1 MDNYTE
7 LQKKIEEAIQN
18 QIPENPD
25 RKWLDF
31 YFRDTFLDVSPYMIK
46 TLSEPCREL
55 VNRGG
60 KRWRPMLM
68 VLTEKAFNG
77 TENSINLAPALEFVH
92 TASLI
97 HDDIEDQATE
107 RRGGKAIHLLYG
119 TDTAINSGSW
129 LYFHGGNVLNRY
141 LCPPEEKNR
150 ITDCFFSNLEKL
162 HLGQALDISWHRDS
176 GFYPAEKEY
185 LLMVSL
191 KTGTLANMA
200 GELGAIAGKQE
211 ERTVSECGA
220 AFRKAGMGFQIIDD
234 GINLKT
240 GNPGKLRG
248 DDIVEG
254 KKSLPVLLY
263 LSDNP
268 ERLPVIASY
277 FTRAR
282 SEGINSSAVESCIA
296 ELTTAGVLKMA
307 TARAEKM
314 IQSAC
319 MRFSELF
326 PGSAATEKIA
336 TLFTAMQ
343 QKTTES
349 LPDSCRN

>member
-46 TLSEPCREL
+46 PLSEPCREL

-220 AFRKAGMGFQIIDD
+220 AFRMAGMGFQIIDD
-234 GINLKT
+234 VINLKT
-240 GNPGKLRG
+240 GNPGKLMG

-254 KKSLPVLLY
+254 KKSLPVILYANLHKGTEKLTEIFKTAGKEGITSGAVEEGIKLLSGSGAIDEALEKGKTLIY
-263 LSDNP
+263 ESMEKIGRIFPPGEAKDG
-268 ERLPVIASY
+268 VIAM
-277 FTRAR
+277 
-282 SEGINSSAVESCIA
+282 
-296 ELTTAGVLKMA
+296 L
-307 TARAEKM
+307 EKM
-314 IQSAC
+314 IPQN
-319 MRFSELF
+319 L
-326 PGSAATEKIA
+326 
-336 TLFTAMQ
+336 
-343 QKTTES
+343 
-349 LPDSCRN
+349 

>member
-31 YFRDTFLDVSPYMIK
+31 YFRDTFLEVSPYMIK

-77 TENSINLAPALEFVH
+77 TEDSINLAPALEFVH

-234 GINLKT
+234 VINLKT

-254 KKSLPVLLY
+254 KKSLPVILYANLHKGTEKLTEIFKTAGKEGITSGAVEEGIKLLSGSGAIDKALEKGKTLIY
-263 LSDNP
+263 ESMEKIGRIFPPGEAKDG
-268 ERLPVIASY
+268 VIAM
-277 FTRAR
+277 
-282 SEGINSSAVESCIA
+282 
-296 ELTTAGVLKMA
+296 L
-307 TARAEKM
+307 EKM
-314 IQSAC
+314 IPQN
-319 MRFSELF
+319 L
-326 PGSAATEKIA
+326 
-336 TLFTAMQ
+336 
-343 QKTTES
+343 
-349 LPDSCRN
+349 

>member
-77 TENSINLAPALEFVH
+77 TENSISLAPALEFVH

-176 GFYPAEKEY
+176 GFYPAEKAY

-220 AFRKAGMGFQIIDD
+220 AFRMAGMGFQIIDD
-234 GINLKT
+234 VINLKT

-254 KKSLPVLLY
+254 KKSLPVILY
-263 LSDNP
+263 ANLHKGTEKLTEIFKTAGKEGITSGAVEEGIKMLSGSGAIDEALEKGKTLIYESMEKIGRIFP
-268 ERLPVIASY
+268 PGEAKDGVIAM
-277 FTRAR
+277 
-282 SEGINSSAVESCIA
+282 
-296 ELTTAGVLKMA
+296 L
-307 TARAEKM
+307 EKM
-314 IQSAC
+314 IPQN
-319 MRFSELF
+319 L
-326 PGSAATEKIA
+326 
-336 TLFTAMQ
+336 
-343 QKTTES
+343 
-349 LPDSCRN
+349 

>member
-25 RKWLDF
+25 RKWLDY

-77 TENSINLAPALEFVH
+77 TENSISLAPALEFVH

-211 ERTVSECGA
+211 GRTVSECGA
-220 AFRKAGMGFQIIDD
+220 AFRMAGMGFQIIDD
-234 GINLKT
+234 VINLKT

-254 KKSLPVLLY
+254 KKSLPVILYANLHKGTEKLTEIFKTAGKEGITSGAVEEGIKLLSGSGAIDEALEKGKTLIY
-263 LSDNP
+263 ESMEKIGRIFPLGEAKDG
-268 ERLPVIASY
+268 VIAM
-277 FTRAR
+277 
-282 SEGINSSAVESCIA
+282 
-296 ELTTAGVLKMA
+296 L
-307 TARAEKM
+307 EKM
-314 IQSAC
+314 IPQN
-319 MRFSELF
+319 L
-326 PGSAATEKIA
+326 
-336 TLFTAMQ
+336 
-343 QKTTES
+343 
-349 LPDSCRN
+349 

>member
-1 MDNYTE
+1 MDYYTE

-18 QIPENPD
+18 QIPGSPD
-25 RKWLDF
+25 REWVDF
-31 YFRDTFLDVSPYMIK
+31 YFKDTFSKVNISMTKP
-46 TLSEPCREL
+46 LSEPCREL

-141 LCPPEEKNR
+141 RCPPEEKNR

-176 GFYPAEKEY
+176 GFYPAEEEY

-200 GELGAIAGKQE
+200 GGLGAIAGKQE
-211 ERTVSECGA
+211 EKTVSECGA
-220 AFRKAGMGFQIIDD
+220 AFRMAGMGFQIIDD
-234 GINLKT
+234 VINLKT

-254 KKSLPVLLY
+254 KKSLPVILY
-263 LSDNP
+263 ANRHKGDKGTEKLT
-268 ERLPVIASY
+268 EIFKTAGK
-277 FTRAR
+277 
-282 SEGINSSAVESCIA
+282 EGITSGAVEEGIKLLSGSGAIDEA
-296 ELTTAGVLKMA
+296 LEKGKKLIYESMEKIGSLFPPGEAKEAVVSML
-307 TARAEKM
+307 EKM
-314 IQSAC
+314 IPKN
-319 MRFSELF
+319 L
-326 PGSAATEKIA
+326 
-336 TLFTAMQ
+336 
-343 QKTTES
+343 
-349 LPDSCRN
+349 

>member
-25 RKWLDF
+25 RKWLDY

-77 TENSINLAPALEFVH
+77 TENSISLAPALEFVH

-200 GELGAIAGKQE
+200 GEFGAIAGKQE
-211 ERTVSECGA
+211 GRTVSECGA
-220 AFRKAGMGFQIIDD
+220 AFRMAGMGFQIIDD
-234 GINLKT
+234 VINLKT

-254 KKSLPVLLY
+254 KKSLPVILYANLHKGTEKLTAIFKTAGKEGITSGAVEEGIKLLSGSGAIDKALEKGKTLIY
-263 LSDNP
+263 ESMEKIGRIFPPGEAKDG
-268 ERLPVIASY
+268 VIAM
-277 FTRAR
+277 
-282 SEGINSSAVESCIA
+282 
-296 ELTTAGVLKMA
+296 L
-307 TARAEKM
+307 EKM
-314 IQSAC
+314 IPQN
-319 MRFSELF
+319 L
-326 PGSAATEKIA
+326 
-336 TLFTAMQ
+336 
-343 QKTTES
+343 
-349 LPDSCRN
+349 